1 MIRLVLLAAFVLIA
15 GVAHIT
21 QPAQPAPK
29 WWAAV
34 VTKAPSAVKLYG
46 PFRGE
51 HGQAKA
57 VNECMRLQVGNP
69 RFGAEGWKCEA
80 MPIRPTKGGK

>member
-1 MIRLVLLAAFVLIA
+1 MTRALLLAASLFAAVTL
-15 GVAHIT
+15 HT
-21 QPAQPAPK
+21 AQSAPK

-34 VTKAPSAVKLYG
+34 VTKAPSTVKLYG
-46 PFRGE
+46 PFRGP
-51 HGQAKA
+51 HAQAKA

-80 MPIRPTKGGK
+80 MPIRPTKGGR